1 MATTI
6 EWIVSQM
13 DCYPEKEGEQDVVFT
28 VHWRCNGVDGQYNGT
43 SYGTQSLTY
52 EAVSPFT
59 PYANLTQAQVI
70 GWLQSAMGAE
80 RVAEIEASVA
90 NQIEKQKNPP
100 VVTPPLP
107 WAAP

>member
-28 VHWRCNGVDGQYNGT
+28 VHWRCNGVDGQYSGT
-43 SYGTQSLTY
+43 SYGTQGITF
-52 EAVSPFT
+52 EAGSPFT
-59 PYANLTQAQVI
+59 PFADLTQAQVI
-70 GWLQSAMGAE
+70 GWVQAGMGAE

-90 NQIEKQKNPP
+90 NQIENQKNPP
-100 VVTPPLP
+100 VVSPALP
-107 WAAP
+107 WS